1 MTRRRVRIQNAGDG
15 LGTSVAPLRATPF
28 APWISLPSRRTLRS
42 GRCGSGRRAGS
53 RHSGGTMEAQI
64 TVRSL
69 SSGRVLARIEPL
81 GPEIQ
86 ADSVEDAVVAAQSAH
101 QWYLS

>member
-1 MTRRRVRIQNAGDG
+1 
-15 LGTSVAPLRATPF
+15 
-28 APWISLPSRRTLRS
+28 
-42 GRCGSGRRAGS
+42 
-53 RHSGGTMEAQI
+53 MEAQI

-81 GPEIQ
+81 GPEVQ

-101 QWYLS
+101 QWYLRQQTRWFPPSLQREPVRYSVIQLS